1 MSEAEVDQVARHGFK
16 PGAAS
21 DRCWFLPSTP
31 ASPALVPQ
39 PGRPDGTRT
48 HQAAERIT
56 WIPLICGPVPGYWH
70 Q

>member
-31 ASPALVPQ
+31 PPPPPRQHWTLSRAVPTAL
-39 PGRPDGTRT
+39 GRTM
-48 HQAAERIT
+48 
-56 WIPLICGPVPGYWH
+56 PLSGLRGYH
-70 Q
+70 